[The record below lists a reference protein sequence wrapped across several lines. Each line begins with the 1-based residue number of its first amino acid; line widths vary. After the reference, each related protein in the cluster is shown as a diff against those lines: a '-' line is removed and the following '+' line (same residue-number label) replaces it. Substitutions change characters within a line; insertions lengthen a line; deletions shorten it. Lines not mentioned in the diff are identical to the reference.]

1 MIDYALSIIRPLVDH
16 PNEVQITSIDGEK
29 TLVLELHC
37 HDSDVG
43 KVIGKSGKTITS
55 VRSLLSA
62 LAARQGRRALI
73 EVVE

>member
-16 PNEVQITSIDGEK
+16 PDDVRITSIDGEK
-29 TLVLELHC
+29 TVVMELRC
-37 HDSDVG
+37 HSNDLG
-43 KVIGKSGKTITS
+43 KVIGKSGKTITA
-55 VRSLLSA
+55 VRGLLSA